1 MAWIESHQSLRNHPK
16 TKRLC
21 RLLGIDLAK
30 AIGHLHLLWWWCL
43 DYAQDGSLA
52 AYDAYIIAD
61 AAQWDGDPDQFV
73 AALLESGF
81 LERDGEETLIIH
93 DWWDYAGKLINQRRE
108 HAERMRRM
116 RALQQRSSSGDVRK
130 PEEKRAQERECASRD
145 SHVTVT
151 CASRDSVTVTN
162 HNQPT
167 VPNPPLIP
175 PSASAPGGTEGNDE
189 IFESLIAACHG
200 VPADQLTTA
209 ETRAARRAAR
219 ALARIGATG
228 DEVARRAR
236 NYRARFP
243 DAALTPAALVRHW
256 SLCAAPPDG
265 VSVSLQPPPE
275 VEAIYQRLAERVL
288 AGLGQS
294 ASGRAP
300 PGLPA

>member
-52 AYDAYIIAD
+52 TYDAYIVAD
-61 AAQWDGDPDQFV
+61 AAEWEGDPDLFV
-73 AALLESGF
+73 TALLEAGF
-81 LERDGEETLIIH
+81 LERNGEELIIH
-93 DWWDYAGKLINQRRE
+93 DWWDYAGKLIHQRRE
-108 HAERMRRM
+108 HAERMRAL
-116 RALQQRSSSGDVRK
+116 RARISTPTDK
-130 PEEKRAQERECASRD
+130 DTPEGTCASRD

-151 CASRDSVTVTN
+151 CMSRDSVTVTN

-167 VPNPPLIP
+167 VHNPPLIP

-200 VPADQLTTA
+200 VPANQLTTA

-256 SLCAAPPDG
+256 SLCAAPPGG
-265 VSVSLQPPPE
+265 VSASVQPPPE
-275 VEAIYQRLAERVL
+275 VEVIYQRLAERVW
-288 AGLGQS
+288 AELGQR

-300 PGLPA
+300 PALSA